1 MEMRAEFLTVGEVAR
16 LLKLSESTVYTM
28 VRAGEIPAVKL
39 GNQWRVSETRLDEWL
54 EEKEEGS
61 GIEPLGEP
69 SGWVGRRRHMEREGS
84 A

>member
-1 MEMRAEFLTVGEVAR
+1 MEMRAEFLTVSEVAS

-54 EEKEEGS
+54 EEKEDSSEARG
-61 GIEPLGEP
+61 
-69 SGWVGRRRHMEREGS
+69 
-84 A
+84 

>member
-1 MEMRAEFLTVGEVAR
+1 MEMRAEFLTVSEVAS

-54 EEKEEGS
+54 EEKLEDS
-61 GIEPLGEP
+61 GAEPLNEP
-69 SGWVGRRRHMEREGS
+69 SGWTGRRRHMAREDVE
-84 A
+84 